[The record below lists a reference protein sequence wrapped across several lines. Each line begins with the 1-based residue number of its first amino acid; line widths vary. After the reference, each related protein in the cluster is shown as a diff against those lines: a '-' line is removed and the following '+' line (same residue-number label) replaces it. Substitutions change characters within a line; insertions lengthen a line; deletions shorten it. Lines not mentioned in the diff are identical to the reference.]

1 MEKHLTNFAAYLAK
15 ALSADKSVSVAV
27 LDTSGK
33 LKDEDAGYKCYST
46 VSEFDEWNKLYKN
59 DAEERCGKLI
69 KNDKGEI
76 VMSEDAKHV
85 YVIINSF
92 QKASKIEDLNV
103 TFNNLKLIINEL
115 PEIHYHYIILDTPE
129 NMNADRGAYIHIV
142 KNLDDY
148 SSLDDFDKENNR
160 AWFDDSGIWL
170 GGGLGSGGLF
180 DIKNMLPVLTE
191 SEAVVIRN
199 READKKFRYF
209 I

>member
-1 MEKHLTNFAAYLAK
+1 
-15 ALSADKSVSVAV
+15 
-27 LDTSGK
+27 
-33 LKDEDAGYKCYST
+33 
-46 VSEFDEWNKLYKN
+46 
-59 DAEERCGKLI
+59 
-69 KNDKGEI
+69 
-76 VMSEDAKHV
+76 
-85 YVIINSF
+85 
-92 QKASKIEDLNV
+92 
-103 TFNNLKLIINEL
+103 
-115 PEIHYHYIILDTPE
+115 
-129 NMNADRGAYIHIV
+129 MNADRGAYIHIV

-191 SEAVVIRN
+191 SEAVIIRN